1 MVMSV
6 SRNLRK
12 WTVALAAATLAP
24 IPTYAHEA
32 PPGFPAAR
40 WDVAIELPSWP
51 ALQDL
56 QPAGGGSFDSVGFGI
71 GGAWHV
77 PVKTFDNSELL
88 LGTEISIAA
97 TGSDIAGF
105 YEDLLARQFLVGLS
119 AKWLLGSARNFS
131 LDGGIGYYEVD
142 IAEVDTSWWGTL
154 EYEYWSA
161 STGGAFVGATWDV
174 GAGRAG
180 HGGGLSL
187 GLRAHFIDLGGVDG
201 EGPLD
206 GPMYTLRI
214 AYSGR

>member
-1 MVMSV
+1 MSV
-6 SRNLRK
+6 SRKLRK
-12 WTVALAAATLAP
+12 WTVAAAAATLAAL
-24 IPTYAHEA
+24 PTYAQEA

-40 WDVAIELPSWP
+40 WDLAIELPSWP

-56 QPAGGGSFDSVGFGI
+56 RPAGGGSFDSVGFGI

-77 PVKTFDNSELL
+77 PVKTYNNSELL

-105 YEDLLARQFLVGLS
+105 YDDLLARQFLLGLS

-142 IAEVDTSWWGTL
+142 IAEVDTSFWGAM
-154 EYEYWSA
+154 EYEYWSESA
-161 STGGAFVGATWDV
+161 AGAFAGATWDV
-174 GAGRAG
+174 GAGRLG
-180 HGGGLSL
+180 HSGGLSL
-187 GLRAHFIDLGGVDG
+187 GLRAHFVDFGTVDG
-201 EGPLD
+201 QDRLD
-206 GPMYTLRI
+206 GPIYSLRI